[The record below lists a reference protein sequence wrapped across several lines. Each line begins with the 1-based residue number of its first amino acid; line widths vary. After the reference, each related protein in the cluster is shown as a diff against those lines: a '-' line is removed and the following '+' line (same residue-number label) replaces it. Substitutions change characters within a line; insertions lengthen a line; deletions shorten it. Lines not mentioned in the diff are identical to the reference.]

1 MTLVQMA
8 QGMGDDAPAHE
19 ETEMRTHL
27 DGARRK
33 QKLPDASR
41 FPISSIT
48 MSSSS
53 DPTRFHVNT
62 PRTTFSMV
70 TIPVR
75 TERAEDLDGKYI
87 KSHSNPLASRNQE
100 QTHQLQDLSPQVQN
114 QPLCS
119 FTPSSLQPS
128 PPSCG
133 LRTSLASHLAPYV
146 CSYNPVSHITQD

>member
-19 ETEMRTHL
+19 ETKMRTHL

-33 QKLPDASR
+33 QKFPDASR

-87 KSHSNPLASRNQE
+87 KSHSNPPARAETKNK
-100 QTHQLQDLSPQVQN
+100 
-114 QPLCS
+114 
-119 FTPSSLQPS
+119 
-128 PPSCG
+128 
-133 LRTSLASHLAPYV
+133 RTSSKTCLHKSKISHYVRLRRPPCSLLLPPVGSELHWPPTLRRTSAP
-146 CSYNPVSHITQD
+146 ITPYLI